1 MKVLLVDDEDDIRK
15 IAKMSLDLVGHFETA
30 AVASAREAIELAK
43 RERPDLIL
51 MDMMMPGMDGLA
63 ALDEMRRTPELD
75 AVPVMF
81 LTAKVQRHEVEHYLA
96 CGAVGVIQKP
106 FDPMTLPTE
115 IRRLLAQTTDGI
127 RASRG

>member
-15 IAKMSLDLVGHFETA
+15 IAKMSLEFVGHFETV
-30 AVASAREAIELAK
+30 AVASAPEAIELA
-43 RERPDLIL
+43 RRDRPDLIL

-63 ALDEMRRTPELD
+63 ALDEIRRTPELD

-81 LTAKVQRHEVEHYLA
+81 LTAKVQRTEVERYLA
-96 CGAVGVIQKP
+96 CGALGVIQKP

-115 IRRLLAQTTDGI
+115 IRRLLAQRYGRD
-127 RASRG
+127 ALAP